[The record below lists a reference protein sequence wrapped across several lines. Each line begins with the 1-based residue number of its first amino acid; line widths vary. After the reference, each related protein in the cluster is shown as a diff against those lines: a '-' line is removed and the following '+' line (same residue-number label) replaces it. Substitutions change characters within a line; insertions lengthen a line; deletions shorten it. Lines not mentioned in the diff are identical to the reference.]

1 VRRAIGVINR
11 RGDEEWFAHG
21 LDDLYQSQEEMAL

>member
-1 VRRAIGVINR
+1 MANVRRAIGVINR

-21 LDDLYQSQEEMAL
+21 LADLLGCLV